1 MWSVMDILASE
12 NLLLGPGCLSVHKD
26 RAVVADA
33 GAAPVVW
40 EGTKVHRGVEA
51 GRRSVL
57 VEKTVEPDSST
68 RVRCSTVHS
77 SRRSRT
83 VPVTR
88 KTTMVVVEQDLPTPG
103 QRGSDL
109 DGEHPKGDQR
119 CFQRPRCEAGRGGA
133 ERREGEGSGAEKRVG
148 EGEGLMMGKDA
159 PQGRESRENW
169 CPWGPEGVHRRMEK
183 THEKEKDERG
193 VFGGVERKVEIDHLV
208 VWWWW
213 WWWCRAESRWRGR
226 WATGNGAVCGT
237 VAHTRLTSF
246 LSSLL
251 FVSRPRQKINRG
263 MRGVA
268 SAGGHHNS
276 RLARAARRR
285 LPCRCRKDVR
295 LGKGKATEKCGGASD
310 QEPQS

>member
-1 MWSVMDILASE
+1 
-12 NLLLGPGCLSVHKD
+12 
-26 RAVVADA
+26 
-33 GAAPVVW
+33 
-40 EGTKVHRGVEA
+40 
-51 GRRSVL
+51 
-57 VEKTVEPDSST
+57 
-68 RVRCSTVHS
+68 
-77 SRRSRT
+77 
-83 VPVTR
+83 
-88 KTTMVVVEQDLPTPG
+88 
-103 QRGSDL
+103 
-109 DGEHPKGDQR
+109 
-119 CFQRPRCEAGRGGA
+119 
-133 ERREGEGSGAEKRVG
+133 
-148 EGEGLMMGKDA
+148 MMGKDA

>member
-119 CFQRPRCEAGRGGA
+119 CFQRPRCGRLPPSPGLVPGENGGQKAASSGATIRCRLA
-133 ERREGEGSGAEKRVG
+133 ER
-148 EGEGLMMGKDA
+148 
-159 PQGRESRENW
+159 
-169 CPWGPEGVHRRMEK
+169 
-183 THEKEKDERG
+183 
-193 VFGGVERKVEIDHLV
+193 
-208 VWWWW
+208 
-213 WWWCRAESRWRGR
+213 
-226 WATGNGAVCGT
+226 
-237 VAHTRLTSF
+237 
-246 LSSLL
+246 
-251 FVSRPRQKINRG
+251 
-263 MRGVA
+263 
-268 SAGGHHNS
+268 
-276 RLARAARRR
+276 
-285 LPCRCRKDVR
+285 
-295 LGKGKATEKCGGASD
+295 
-310 QEPQS
+310 

>member
-119 CFQRPRCEAGRGGA
+119 CFQRPRCGRLPLAGPGAGR
-133 ERREGEGSGAEKRVG
+133 ER
-148 EGEGLMMGKDA
+148 
-159 PQGRESRENW
+159 
-169 CPWGPEGVHRRMEK
+169 GPEGGIVGRDDQMQVGGEVKPGGEVRSVVRAKGAGRRSAS
-183 THEKEKDERG
+183 G
-193 VFGGVERKVEIDHLV
+193 
-208 VWWWW
+208 
-213 WWWCRAESRWRGR
+213 RAR
-226 WATGNGAVCGT
+226 V
-237 VAHTRLTSF
+237 
-246 LSSLL
+246 
-251 FVSRPRQKINRG
+251 
-263 MRGVA
+263 
-268 SAGGHHNS
+268 
-276 RLARAARRR
+276 
-285 LPCRCRKDVR
+285 
-295 LGKGKATEKCGGASD
+295 
-310 QEPQS
+310 